1 MRRFVGVNRIP
12 IALLIGVVLVAG
24 CSGADS
30 DTSSDGSLP
39 LTTPTITAE
48 VSTPLTTPPDA
59 PAVAVCADVP
69 TAIEGTPSLTGDVML
84 VDELG
89 NVLSVE
95 VATGEVTCVRPY
107 NAARAVY
114 ESDDEPAPWVQGDPA
129 GVIRWYAASP
139 ASLISTGGVG
149 GGNWY
154 VPDDP
159 AEQADV
165 ASTYSVPVSF
175 FPTDESGT
183 LWLFRPDVSEVT
195 LVGIVM
201 AGHLSGT
208 VPLASGEHAIAA
220 DGRGGLVIES
230 GDSTLREYRT
240 LSIEG
245 AMTPLWTGSDLVAV
259 GADTIVGVTC
269 ESEDACR
276 LTVTNRTS
284 GDIVDLGAA
293 PTAFTSGRDFL
304 EQFVTLSPDETL
316 LATPTVEGDLYSAT
330 PSSGGPMVID
340 VTNGSV
346 VKLDGGVWPMSTHN
360 LTWSADGSVLYWIDF
375 DGGLRAWSPGD
386 PDTVVQLG
394 ADRLPTLRNVIVE
407 E

>member
-1 MRRFVGVNRIP
+1 M
-12 IALLIGVVLVAG
+12 
-24 CSGADS
+24 
-30 DTSSDGSLP
+30 
-39 LTTPTITAE
+39 TAE

-59 PAVAVCADVP
+59 PAVPVCANVP
-69 TAIEGTPSLTGDVML
+69 AAIEGTPSLTGDVML
-84 VDELG
+84 IDELG

-154 VPDDP
+154 VSDDP
-159 AEQADV
+159 AEHADV
-165 ASTYSVPVSF
+165 ESRYTPPASFY
-175 FPTDESGT
+175 PTDDPGT
-183 LWLFRPDVSEVT
+183 QWLFMPDTREVT

-201 AGHLSGT
+201 AGDLSGT

-220 DGRGGLVIES
+220 DGLGGLVIES

-245 AMTPLWTGSDLVAV
+245 AMTPLWNGSDLVAV

-276 LTVTNRTS
+276 LTVTNRTG
-284 GDIVDLGAA
+284 GDVVDLGVA
-293 PTAFTSGRDFL
+293 PTAFASGRDFL
-304 EQFVTLSPDETL
+304 EQYVTLSPDGTL

-330 PSSGGPMVID
+330 ASQDGPMVID

-346 VKLDGGVWPMSTHN
+346 VELDGGVWPMSTHN
-360 LTWSADGSVLYWIDF
+360 LTWSTDGSVLYWIDA
-375 DGGLRAWSPGD
+375 DGDLRAWSPAD

-394 ADRLPTLRNVIVE
+394 ADVLPTLRNVIVDQ
-407 E
+407 

>member
-1 MRRFVGVNRIP
+1 VKQVP
-12 IALLIGVVLVAG
+12 IALLIGTVLAAG
-24 CSGADS
+24 CSGTDS
-30 DTSSDGSLP
+30 DTSSDGTSP
-39 LTTPTITAE
+39 VATPTITAE

-59 PAVAVCADVP
+59 PAVPVCANVP

-95 VATGEVTCVRPY
+95 VATGQVDCVRPY
-107 NAARAVY
+107 
-114 ESDDEPAPWVQGDPA
+114 ESDVEPAPWVQGDPA
-129 GVIRWYAASP
+129 GVVRMNLGSP

-154 VPDDP
+154 VPDNP

-165 ASTYSVPVSF
+165 ESRYRFPVSL
-175 FPTDESGT
+175 FPTDDSGT
-183 LWLFRPDVSEVT
+183 VWLVTPDTGEVMQ
-195 LVGIVM
+195 VGIVM
-201 AGHLSGT
+201 PGHFPGT
-208 VPLASGEHAIAA
+208 ISLASGEHAIAA
-220 DGRGGLVIES
+220 DGLGGLVIES
-230 GDSTLREYRT
+230 GDSTRREYRT
-240 LSIEG
+240 LSIAG

-276 LTVTNRTS
+276 LTVTNRTG
-284 GDIVDLGAA
+284 GDIVDLGVAPAA
-293 PTAFTSGRDFL
+293 FASGRDFV

-316 LATPTVEGDLYSAT
+316 LATPTVEGDLHSAT
-330 PSSGGPMVID
+330 ASQDGPMVID

-346 VKLDGGVWPMSTHN
+346 VELDGGVWPMSTHN
-360 LTWSADGSVLYWIDF
+360 LTWSTDGSVLYWIDA
-375 DGGLRAWSPGD
+375 DGGLRAWSSAD

-394 ADRLPTLRNVIVE
+394 ADVLPTLRNVIVDQ
-407 E
+407 

>member
-1 MRRFVGVNRIP
+1 
-12 IALLIGVVLVAG
+12 
-24 CSGADS
+24 
-30 DTSSDGSLP
+30 
-39 LTTPTITAE
+39 
-48 VSTPLTTPPDA
+48 
-59 PAVAVCADVP
+59 VP
-69 TAIEGTPSLTGDVML
+69 TAIEGIPSLTGDVML

-107 NAARAVY
+107 
-114 ESDDEPAPWVQGDPA
+114 ESDVERAPWVQGDPA
-129 GVIRWYAASP
+129 GVIRMNLGSP

-165 ASTYSVPVSF
+165 ESRYTVPDSL
-175 FPTDESGT
+175 FPTDDPGT
-183 LWLFRPDVSEVT
+183 VWVFTPDTGEVMQ
-195 LVGIVM
+195 VGIVM
-201 AGHLSGT
+201 PGHFPGT
-208 VPLASGEHAIAA
+208 ISLASGEHAIAA

-230 GDSTLREYRT
+230 GDSTRREYRT

-276 LTVTNRTS
+276 LTVTNRTD
-284 GDIVDLGAA
+284 GDVVDLGVA

-316 LATPTVEGDLYSAT
+316 LATPTVEGDLHSAT
-330 PSSGGPMVID
+330 PSQDGPMVID
-340 VTNGSV
+340 LTNGSV
-346 VKLDGGVWPMSTHN
+346 VELDGGVWPMSTHN
-360 LTWSADGSVLYWIDF
+360 LTWTADGSVLYWIDA
-375 DGGLRAWSPGD
+375 DGSLRAWSPGD

-394 ADRLPTLRNVIVE
+394 ADVLPTLRNVIVNP
-407 E
+407 

>member
-1 MRRFVGVNRIP
+1 MRRFVGVKQLP
-12 IALLIGVVLVAG
+12 IALLVGAVLVAG

-30 DTSSDGSLP
+30 DTSSDGTLP
-39 LTTPTITAE
+39 LTTPTLTAE

-95 VATGEVTCVRPY
+95 VETGEVTCVRPY
-107 NAARAVY
+107 
-114 ESDDEPAPWVQGDPA
+114 ESDVEPAPWVQGDPA
-129 GVIRWYAASP
+129 GVVRVNAGSP
-139 ASLISTGGVG
+139 VSLISTGGVG
-149 GGNWY
+149 GGNWV

-165 ASTYSVPVSF
+165 ASTDSVPVSF

-183 LWLFRPDVSEVT
+183 LWLFRPDASEVT

-201 AGHLSGT
+201 AGDLSGT

-220 DGRGGLVIES
+220 DGLGGLVIES

-240 LSIEG
+240 LSTEG
-245 AMTPLWTGSDLVAV
+245 ATTPLWTGSDLVAV

-269 ESEDACR
+269 ESKDACR

-346 VKLDGGVWPMSTHN
+346 VALSGGVWPMSTHN

-375 DGGLRAWSPGD
+375 DGGLRAWSPTD